1 MNWTK
6 EEAIALC
13 CEIEAISPPFGAHVA
28 LTGGCLYKE
37 GLRKDAD
44 VMFYRIRQI
53 EKIDTDG
60 LFSALE
66 SIGFTGIKGFG
77 WVFKGNY
84 KSKPVDLF
92 LPEEIGGE
100 YVAESQE

>member
-13 CEIEAISPPFGAHVA
+13 CEVEAIAPAFGAHVA

-37 GLRKDAD
+37 GSRKDAD
-44 VMFYRIRQI
+44 VMLYRIRQI

-60 LFSALE
+60 LFYALE
-66 SIGFTGIKGFG
+66 KIGFTGIKGFG
-77 WVFKGNY
+77 WVFKGHY

-92 LPEEIGGE
+92 FPEEIGGE
-100 YVAESQE
+100 YVPEDQ